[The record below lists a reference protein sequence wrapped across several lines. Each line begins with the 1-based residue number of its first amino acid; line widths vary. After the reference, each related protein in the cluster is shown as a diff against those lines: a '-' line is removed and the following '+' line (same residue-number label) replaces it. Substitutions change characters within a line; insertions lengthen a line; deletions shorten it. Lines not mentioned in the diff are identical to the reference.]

1 MVPRVVKSHQTINL
15 KIFFFLNKLLFL
27 AKSASQSV
35 IFFLL
40 SLTFSMH
47 FSANG
52 CLLPLCAVDGMAVTT
67 VEGIGST
74 KTTIHPVQVEIT

>member
-1 MVPRVVKSHQTINL
+1 MTAKVK
-15 KIFFFLNKLLFL
+15 
-27 AKSASQSV
+27 
-35 IFFLL
+35 LL
-40 SLTFSMH
+40 SLFNYVHLIKASLNLTQERH

-74 KTTIHPVQVEIT
+74 KTALHPVQVMYVICDIKCDVI